1 VISSLF
7 TGFILGAGAAIPLG
21 PINILIMTNA
31 LRSYKSAVALGLGA
45 MSADIIYFLLT
56 MLSGLELLK
65 YNIFATILTIFGSL
79 FLLYIAYQIF
89 KSRNNDLEVS
99 KQNPSKTDILKSYTK
114 GLSLTLLNPYTIGFW
129 LSIAGVFYILL
140 FIKRFESLNIIGL
153 FLALHVWVYCAMLPI
168 TLAIF
173 STFSLYHPL
182 SILFSMLFNLF
193 YPLSLFAHI
202 VSMADIFDPLLSKL
216 LALEI
221 QTIRYKPSEAFM
233 VVYILS
239 SLLSVKYTY
248 FFYLLLLL
256 IAYILGRLTIF

>member
-1 VISSLF
+1 MISSLF

-129 LSIAGVFYILL
+129 LSVSTTIANNHLYIKWTVAGIICAIVLWITIMP
-140 FIKRFESLNIIGL
+140 FIVHKSKHLISKRVG
-153 FLALHVWVYCAMLPI
+153 Y
-168 TLAIF
+168 IF
-173 STFSLYHPL
+173 SIISSL
-182 SILFSMLFNLF
+182 IMLFF
-193 YPLSLFAHI
+193 ALSLAYR
-202 VSMADIFDPLLSKL
+202 LL
-216 LALEI
+216 
-221 QTIRYKPSEAFM
+221 
-233 VVYILS
+233 
-239 SLLSVKYTY
+239 
-248 FFYLLLLL
+248 
-256 IAYILGRLTIF
+256 

>member
-99 KQNPSKTDILKSYTK
+99 KQSPSKADILKSYTK

-129 LSIAGVFYILL
+129 LSVSTTIASNNLSIKWTVAGIICAIAMWITIMP
-140 FIKRFESLNIIGL
+140 FIVHKTKHLISKRVS
-153 FLALHVWVYCAMLPI
+153 Y
-168 TLAIF
+168 IF
-173 STFSLYHPL
+173 SIISSL
-182 SILFSMLFNLF
+182 IMLFF
-193 YPLSLFAHI
+193 ALSLA
-202 VSMADIFDPLLSKL
+202 SRLL
-216 LALEI
+216 
-221 QTIRYKPSEAFM
+221 
-233 VVYILS
+233 
-239 SLLSVKYTY
+239 
-248 FFYLLLLL
+248 
-256 IAYILGRLTIF
+256 